1 MEQDGDVV
9 LLELRSEELITSRR
23 WVIDLDTAADQIRT
37 VLLNS
42 LVIDSECSNKDGHLE
57 QEVNDDAEASD
68 EAEVLESWHV
78 GEETDEESKTLTKC
92 CSEN

>member
-1 MEQDGDVV
+1 M

-42 LVIDSECSNKDGHLE
+42 LVIDSECTNKDGHLE

-78 GEETDEESKTLTKC
+78 GEKTDEESKTLTEC

>member
-9 LLELRSEELITSRR
+9 LLELRSEELIASRR
-23 WVIDLDTAADQIRT
+23 WVIDLDTAADQIRA

-42 LVIDSECSNKDGHLE
+42 CVIDSERTNKDGHLE
-57 QEVNDDAEASD
+57 QEVDDDTEASN
-68 EAEVLESWHV
+68 EAEVLKSWHV
-78 GEETDEESKTLTKC
+78 GEETNEESKTLTEC